1 MEVKKGFFQG
11 EKYKDIILTIGFY
24 DGIHKG
30 HQKIF
35 NYIMNQI
42 KRRKG
47 KSCVITFSS
56 SPFEFFS
63 GKSLPLLT
71 TWQEKEEI
79 LAQIG
84 IDLVVLL
91 DFTSQ
96 LASLSPYSF
105 VEKIKQNLEIN
116 KIVVGEDFVFGREK
130 EGNIHWLKENE
141 DIFGYKLKVVSSLK
155 IGGEKVSSSLIRRW
169 LQKGE
174 IDKVTRWLGRYPTI
188 LGKVIEGKGRGRSL
202 GYPTANLAPHP
213 DKILPAPG
221 VYAGRVS
228 LGRKSYKGIVNV
240 GSKPTFKDR
249 SFGVEVHILRF
260 KRDIYGESIKIELV
274 TKLREIERFSSSLC
288 LAKRL
293 EKDKKEAEKILEF
306 RL

>member
-35 NYIMNQI
+35 NYITDQA
-42 KRRKG
+42 KRRRR

-56 SPFEFFS
+56 PPFEFFS

-79 LAQIG
+79 LANIG
-84 IDLVVLL
+84 IDLIVLL

-105 VEKIKQNLEIN
+105 MKKIKRNLEIN
-116 KIVVGEDFVFGREK
+116 KIVVGEDFVFGKEK
-130 EGNIHWLKENE
+130 KGNIHWLKENE
-141 DIFGYKLKVVSSLK
+141 KIFGYKLKVVPSLK
-155 IGGEKVSSSLIRRW
+155 IGREKVSSSLIRRW

-174 IDKVTRWLGRYPTI
+174 IDKVTHWLGRYPTI
-188 LGKVIEGKGRGRSL
+188 LGRVIEGKGRGRNL

-213 DKILPAPG
+213 DKLLPAPG
-221 VYAGRVS
+221 VYAGKVS
-228 LGRKSYKGIVNV
+228 LGEGFYKGIVNV
-240 GSKPTFKDR
+240 GNKPTFKDR

-260 KRDIYGESIKIELV
+260 KRDIYGEPIKIELV
-274 TKLREIERFSSSLC
+274 TKLREIEQFSSSLC

-293 EKDKKEAEKILEF
+293 EEDKKKAERIMEL
-306 RL
+306 